1 MKKIIILLILLSTF
15 CALAQEIKPLPKG
28 FITVLT
34 GQRMTFVN
42 LRLEGNEVVFKNV
55 ATNTD
60 FRYMKSSIR
69 FIEDHNQQIVYGD
82 PVLIA
87 KAEENKKKKEEA
99 EKRADTLFRPRY
111 PEGIYKTKED
121 FLLKKP
127 NQNIEIVAK
136 GIIGFEKPILNT
148 IEQNCFFFNASDEK
162 IKNVF
167 AISYKGY
174 LYFQIDAILSN
185 RNKTD
190 RAQTSDFPNSFVRVT
205 KGGNNYYYTE
215 VALVNQ
221 WAQGLAYG
229 TGGAVGGVLAGTM
242 VYGKGVVWDFK
253 NKEFN
258 IFKNCKDYNEF
269 IKVIYPEGMQSCEN
283 QQPDVL
289 QIRKVIDKIK

>member
-1 MKKIIILLILLSTF
+1 MKKSIILFILFYNF
-15 CALAQEIKPLPKG
+15 CALAQEIKPISKG

-34 GQRMTFVN
+34 GQRMEFVN

-55 ATNTD
+55 ATNSD
-60 FRYMKSSIR
+60 FRYMKSSVR
-69 FIEDHNQQIVYGD
+69 FIQDSNQQIIYGD
-82 PVLIA
+82 PILVA
-87 KAEENKKKKEEA
+87 KAEEDKKRMQEA
-99 EKRADTLFRPRY
+99 EKLADTLFRPRY
-111 PEGIYKTKED
+111 PDGIYKTKED
-121 FLLKKP
+121 FILKKP
-127 NQNIEIVAK
+127 SQIATVTAK

-148 IEQNCFFFNASDEK
+148 IEDNCFFFNTSNEK

-190 RAQTSDFPNSFVRVT
+190 RAQTSDFPNSFVRVI
-205 KGGNNYYYTE
+205 KGGENYYYTE
-215 VALVNQ
+215 VALANQ

-229 TGGAVGGVLAGTM
+229 AGGIGGSVLAGTM

-258 IFKNCKDYNEF
+258 IFKNCKDYNDF
-269 IKVIYPEGMQSCEN
+269 IIAIYPEGKQTCNN
-283 QQPDVL
+283 QQADVF
-289 QIRKVIDKIK
+289 QIRKAIDKIK